1 MAASN
6 SSAYLDLFG
15 GTQKWD
21 ASEWVTSDDRVRGG
35 SSVSRLAVSDDGR
48 AATFTGH
55 LDTSTLGGAGFASQR
70 TRGTLHQ
77 DLSAYDGL
85 LITVTG
91 GDSKRY
97 AVTLKDDIP
106 GRRDDGR
113 DLSGVSWE
121 ADFALSSGA
130 GEGTNESSHADQ
142 QTETTTRAS
151 ATDGQ
156 QVYLPWGQFKAT
168 YRGRPKPDAE
178 PLDLTDV
185 KRFGIM
191 MRSFFDQQHGD
202 FSISISAIAAT
213 RSSGAEHL
221 NNRSA
226 FDETEDED
234 DQAALE
240 KRAQGT
246 LNESKT
252 PNQEGDSAGSA
263 TSPPVGW
270 RRAFC
275 GLL

>member
-6 SSAYLDLFG
+6 GSAYLDLFG

-70 TRGTLHQ
+70 TRDTLHQ

-85 LITVTG
+85 LVTVTG

-97 AVTLKDDIP
+97 AITLKDEIP

-121 ADFALSSGA
+121 ADFALSSGG

-191 MRSFFDQQHGD
+191 MR
-202 FSISISAIAAT
+202 

-226 FDETEDED
+226 FDETEDEE

-240 KRAQGT
+240 KRARGT
-246 LNESKT
+246 LTEIKT
-252 PNQEGDSAGSA
+252 PNQEGDSSKTSG

-275 GLL
+275 GFI

>member
-21 ASEWVTSDDRVRGG
+21 ASEWVASDDRVRGG

-77 DLSAYDGL
+77 DLSEYDGL

-97 AVTLKDDIP
+97 AVTLKDEIP

-121 ADFALSSGA
+121 ADFALSSG
-130 GEGTNESSHADQ
+130 GEGTNESSYVNQ
-142 QTETTTRAS
+142 QTSTSTTAS
-151 ATDGQ
+151 VTDDR

-178 PLDLTDV
+178 PLDLTDI

-191 MRSFFDQQHGD
+191 MR
-202 FSISISAIAAT
+202 SISISAIAAT

-226 FDETEDED
+226 FDETEDEE

-246 LNESKT
+246 LTEIKT
-252 PNQEGDSAGSA
+252 PNQEGDSAGPNTSA
-263 TSPPVGW
+263 TSPPGW

-275 GLL
+275 GFI